1 MSDTVVLRPALP
13 RDADAIARVH
23 VETWQST
30 YAGLV
35 PSDYLARMSVAR
47 FSPQW
52 HRAAARAE
60 KGNDLVVAEIDEE
73 IVGFVSFGPT
83 RSPKMPFG
91 GEVYA
96 LYVAIDWQGQG
107 LGRRLL
113 ATALEAL
120 AKEKHRGA
128 MTWVLAANPARFFYE
143 AMGGLRAGERMESF
157 AGLAKLRPGLA
168 AQPLAP
174 DSRTWTRFLKRMPA
188 VLYLRR
194 SGDRAFRSFR

>member
-1 MSDTVVLRPALP
+1 MSELVVLRPALP

-23 VETWQST
+23 VETWQSA

-35 PSDYLARMSVAR
+35 PADYLARMSVAR
-47 FSPQW
+47 SSPQW

-73 IVGFVSFGPT
+73 VIGFVSFGPT
-83 RSPKMPFG
+83 RTPEMPYS

-96 LYVAIDWQGQG
+96 LYVAIDWQGEG

-120 AKEKHRGA
+120 AKEGHRGA
-128 MTWVLAANPARFFYE
+128 MVWVLAANPARFFYE
-143 AMGGLRAGERMESF
+143 AMGGARAGERKEAF
-157 AGLAKLRPGLA
+157 AGTDLEELAYGWPDLESWLA
-168 AQPLAP
+168 QC
-174 DSRTWTRFLKRMPA
+174 
-188 VLYLRR
+188 
-194 SGDRAFRSFR
+194 GG

>member
-1 MSDTVVLRPALP
+1 MNELFVLRPALP

-23 VETWQST
+23 VETWQNT

-47 FSPQW
+47 SSPQW

-60 KGNDLVVAEIDEE
+60 KGNDLMVAEVDEE
-73 IVGFVSFGPT
+73 VVGFVSFGPT
-83 RSPKMPFG
+83 RNPEMPYG

-96 LYVAIDWQGQG
+96 LYVGVDWQGQG

-120 AKEKHRGA
+120 SKEKHKGA
-128 MTWVLAANPARFFYE
+128 MVWVLAANPARFFYE
-143 AMGGLRAGERMESF
+143 AMGGERAGERLEEF
-157 AGLAKLRPGLA
+157 AGTSLEELAYGWPDLESWLA
-168 AQPLAP
+168 QTK
-174 DSRTWTRFLKRMPA
+174 S
-188 VLYLRR
+188 
-194 SGDRAFRSFR
+194 

>member
-1 MSDTVVLRPALP
+1 MSDLFVLRPALP
-13 RDADAIARVH
+13 RDADDIARVH

-35 PSDYLARMSVAR
+35 PADYLARMSVAR
-47 FSPQW
+47 SAPQW

-60 KGNDLVVAEIDEE
+60 KGNDLMVAEADQQV
-73 IVGFVSFGPT
+73 VGFVSFGPT
-83 RSPKMPFG
+83 RTPALPYS

-120 AKEKHRGA
+120 AKEGHRGA
-128 MTWVLAANPARFFYE
+128 MVWVLAANPARFFYE
-143 AMGGLRAGERMESF
+143 AMGGARVSERVETF
-157 AGLAKLRPGLA
+157 AGSDLEELAYGWPDLESWLA
-168 AQPLAP
+168 QM
-174 DSRTWTRFLKRMPA
+174 KR
-188 VLYLRR
+188 
-194 SGDRAFRSFR
+194 